1 MKNLKKTLIVTS
13 VVCFVIIS
21 VSAIIQ
27 ITGQNKITFA
37 CSYLDPI
44 IIDILALSAALFL
57 IIEGFVRIFKHSKA
71 TLLSQATRI
80 IRISFGFAIVTLHVI
95 QILHK

>member
-1 MKNLKKTLIVTS
+1 MKNLKKTLLVTS
-13 VVCFVIIS
+13 VVCFFTILIS
-21 VSAIIQ
+21 AVIQ
-27 ITGQNKITFA
+27 IVGQNKITFA

-57 IIEGFVRIFKHSKA
+57 IIEGFVRIFEHPKA
-71 TLLSQATRI
+71 SLLSQATRI
-80 IRISFGFAIVTLHVI
+80 IRISFGFAIVTLHII

>member
-1 MKNLKKTLIVTS
+1 MKNLKKTLIVAS
-13 VVCFVIIS
+13 IVCFIVILS
-21 VSAIIQ
+21 SAVIQ
-27 ITGQNKITFA
+27 IIGQNKITFA

-57 IIEGFVRIFKHSKA
+57 IIEGFTRIFEHPKA

>member
-1 MKNLKKTLIVTS
+1 MNNLKKTLIVTS
-13 VVCFVIIS
+13 IFCFIVVLS
-21 VSAIIQ
+21 STIIQ
-27 ITGQNKITFA
+27 LIGQSKITFA

-57 IIEGFVRIFKHSKA
+57 IIEGFVRIFEHPKA
-71 TLLSQATRI
+71 ALLNQATRI
-80 IRISFGFAIVTLHVI
+80 IRIGFGFAIVTLHVI

>member
-13 VVCFVIIS
+13 IVCFVVILSS
-21 VSAIIQ
+21 VIIQ
-27 ITGQNKITFA
+27 LTGQNKITFA

-44 IIDILALSAALFL
+44 TIDILALSAALFL
-57 IIEGFVRIFKHSKA
+57 IIEGFVRIFEYPKA
-71 TLLSQATRI
+71 TLLNQITRI
-80 IRISFGFAIVTLHVI
+80 IRISFGFAILTLHVI

>member
-1 MKNLKKTLIVTS
+1 MKNLKKSLIAVA
-13 VVCFVIIS
+13 VVCFIVIS
-21 VSAIIQ
+21 ASAIIQ
-27 ITGQNKITFA
+27 LTGQNKITFA

-57 IIEGFVRIFKHSKA
+57 VIEGFARILEHPKA
-71 TLLSQATRI
+71 SLSNQVTRI
-80 IRISFGFAIVTLHVI
+80 IRIAFGFAILTLHII

>member
-13 VVCFVIIS
+13 IVCFVVILL
-21 VSAIIQ
+21 SAIIQ
-27 ITGQNKITFA
+27 IKGQNQITYA

-44 IIDILALSAALFL
+44 IIDVLAISAALFL
-57 IIEGFVRIFKHSKA
+57 IIEGFIKIFKNSK
-71 TLLSQATRI
+71 QALPKQVTRI
-80 IRISFGFAIVTLHVI
+80 VRVAFGFAILTLHII

>member
-13 VVCFVIIS
+13 IVCFVVIS
-21 VSAIIQ
+21 ASAIIQ
-27 ITGQNKITFA
+27 LIGQNKITFA

-44 IIDILALSAALFL
+44 TIDILALSAALFL
-57 IIEGFVRIFKHSKA
+57 IIEGFVRIFEHPKA
-71 TLLSQATRI
+71 TLLNQITRI
-80 IRISFGFAIVTLHVI
+80 IRISFGFAILTLHVI